1 MNSNEST
8 ICYTVL
14 NKRRIKTQQKRM
26 TKNQQD
32 LYKNDIWY
40 SNVTEFWSSNA
51 TTQRNNEI
59 TCGSS

>member
-1 MNSNEST
+1 MYLNLMNSKESS

-14 NKRRIKTQQKRM
+14 NKRRIKTQKRM

-51 TTQRNNEI
+51 I
-59 TCGSS
+59 TR